1 MSEANRVSLTIAEED
16 GDYGVPTATGNF
28 ETISYTSQN
37 VAANPQTTISNT
49 LKSNRMVSDLALVGS
64 QMGGAIQ
71 LEAQQ
76 GDAFDMMLEG
86 ALMGSWA
93 SGVLT
98 AGTTER
104 SFSIETGFTD
114 WATPQFLQYLGMRCG
129 GFSLN
134 VAYGSI
140 VTGEFQFGGKEATST
155 ASIAAATS
163 GNINPAS
170 TTPVFNGSS
179 GVSVIQIDSSAITT
193 VRTLSLSLTN
203 NLRPIE
209 AIGALGPS
217 DQAAGRSL
225 LSGSVDM
232 YFEDL
237 TQYNKLLNSSSC
249 TINFTLSDGT
259 KTYAFSM
266 GNVKWNDG
274 NPAVTGVDTDV
285 MLSMNFTALEVGSTG
300 TQISITRT

>member
-1 MSEANRVSLTIAEED
+1 MSEANRVSLTIAEENVT
-16 GDYGVPTATGNF
+16 YGVPTTTGDF

-37 VAANPQTTISNT
+37 IASNPQTTISST

-64 QMGGAIQ
+64 QVSGAIQ

-76 GDAFDMMLEG
+76 GDAFDMMLEA
-86 ALMGSWA
+86 ALMGSWTA
-93 SGVLT
+93 NALT

-114 WATPQFLQYLGMRCG
+114 WSPVQYLQYLGMRCG

-140 VTGEFQFGGKEATST
+140 VTGEFQFAGKEATST
-155 ASIAAATS
+155 GSIASGGAA
-163 GNINPAS
+163 INPAS
-170 TTPVFNGSS
+170 SSPVFNGSS
-179 GVSVIQIDSSAITT
+179 GVSVIELDSTTMTT
-193 VRTLSLSLTN
+193 VRSLSLNLTN

-209 AIGALGPS
+209 AIGTLGPS

-225 LSGSVDM
+225 LTGSVDM

-237 TQYNKLLNSSSC
+237 TQYNKLLNSTACAIS
-249 TINFTLSDGT
+249 FTLSDGT
-259 KTYAFSM
+259 KTYNFSM
-266 GNVKWNDG
+266 PNVKWNDG
-274 NPAVTGVDTDV
+274 NPAVTGIDTDV
-285 MLSMNFTALEVGSTG
+285 MLNMNFTALETSAGD
-300 TQISITRT
+300 TQITITRT